1 MNVIDNFILT
11 LAKNN
16 KAVKGA
22 LSKDREQELFVKLQ
36 KQMKYLFRVEV
47 KKWRNAHQ
55 QALDHER
62 PMRVELLEV
71 FEEALLDPHLRTVI
85 QTRILNVLNLPVEI
99 YDLDTGEVDE
109 DATRLFEHKWFYD
122 ATYEILMAIQFGY
135 SCLKFVFKDGQQL
148 SYEVSRIESFPRE
161 HVVPEWKAIRP
172 DANGDETIPINKPPF
187 NRFYV
192 IVDTGGFG
200 LLLPGSRFTISK
212 KNAINQWSR
221 YQELF
226 GIPPRTATTTSRD
239 DAVWDKLEHQLKEM
253 GKSMSAVL
261 PEGTEFKVHETTSA
275 DPYNIFLQAARYA
288 DEQLSKLVLG
298 QTMTTDDG
306 SSRSQSEVHERV
318 GENYTKADVRMA
330 EHVWMDQIF
339 PILISWGYP
348 IEGKGLRYNMSSKL
362 KLADSQL
369 AIDQWISQSFEID
382 DGYIEET
389 YGTPISNRKESE
401 PVPPPEKEKK

>member
-36 KQMKYLFRVEV
+36 KQMKYLSRVEV

-135 SCLKFVFKDGQQL
+135 SC
-148 SYEVSRIESFPRE
+148 
-161 HVVPEWKAIRP
+161 
-172 DANGDETIPINKPPF
+172 
-187 NRFYV
+187 
-192 IVDTGGFG
+192 
-200 LLLPGSRFTISK
+200 
-212 KNAINQWSR
+212 
-221 YQELF
+221 
-226 GIPPRTATTTSRD
+226 
-239 DAVWDKLEHQLKEM
+239 
-253 GKSMSAVL
+253 
-261 PEGTEFKVHETTSA
+261 
-275 DPYNIFLQAARYA
+275 
-288 DEQLSKLVLG
+288 
-298 QTMTTDDG
+298 
-306 SSRSQSEVHERV
+306 
-318 GENYTKADVRMA
+318 
-330 EHVWMDQIF
+330 
-339 PILISWGYP
+339 
-348 IEGKGLRYNMSSKL
+348 
-362 KLADSQL
+362 
-369 AIDQWISQSFEID
+369 
-382 DGYIEET
+382 
-389 YGTPISNRKESE
+389 
-401 PVPPPEKEKK
+401 